1 MKVSFVIVLALALFS
16 LCTASPLLVTKHVV
30 KKVLFKGGLSLL
42 HHHHSKGHSAKT
54 VQEVHYVAV
63 PPPVHTVSHV
73 PVVLPSTHHHGYKH
87 Y

>member
-1 MKVSFVIVLALALFS
+1 MKLSFVIILALALFS
-16 LCTASPLLVTKHVV
+16 LSTASPLLVTKHVV
-30 KKVLFKGGLSLL
+30 KKVLFKGGLGLL
-42 HHHHSKGHSAKT
+42 HHHHSKGATKT

-73 PVVLPSTHHHGYKH
+73 PVVLPSTHHVGYKH